1 MYKVTHYFPYN
12 QIYLRKKHTKK
23 HHCLALKNVVFYST
37 FFRARHFEMEIS
49 CQNQS
54 VPFRVL
60 WGLNICKS
68 AIFFVPLQ
76 QQINR
81 KPSTRP
87 ITGKEASIV
96 SGSGFKPNQ
105 SEMLKIA
112 VDGEREN

>member
-1 MYKVTHYFPYN
+1 MHKRNFKTVIVITVIE
-12 QIYLRKKHTKK
+12 Q
-23 HHCLALKNVVFYST
+23 
-37 FFRARHFEMEIS
+37 HFEMEIS

-87 ITGKEASIV
+87 ITRKEASIV

>member
-1 MYKVTHYFPYN
+1 MHKRNFKTVIVITVIE
-12 QIYLRKKHTKK
+12 Q
-23 HHCLALKNVVFYST
+23 
-37 FFRARHFEMEIS
+37 HFEMKYLVKIRA
-49 CQNQS
+49 CL
-54 VPFRVL
+54 FACF

-76 QQINR
+76 QQTNR

-87 ITGKEASIV
+87 ITRKEASIV

-112 VDGEREN
+112 VDGERDN

>member
-1 MYKVTHYFPYN
+1 MHKRNFKTVIVITVIE
-12 QIYLRKKHTKK
+12 Q
-23 HHCLALKNVVFYST
+23 
-37 FFRARHFEMEIS
+37 HFEMKYLVKIRAGLFA
-49 CQNQS
+49 C
-54 VPFRVL
+54 F
-60 WGLNICKS
+60 WGGLNICKS

-87 ITGKEASIV
+87 ITRKEASIV
-96 SGSGFKPNQ
+96 SGLGFKPNQ

>member
-1 MYKVTHYFPYN
+1 MHKRNFKTVIVITVIE
-12 QIYLRKKHTKK
+12 Q
-23 HHCLALKNVVFYST
+23 
-37 FFRARHFEMEIS
+37 HFEMKYLVKIRAGLFA
-49 CQNQS
+49 C
-54 VPFRVL
+54 F
-60 WGLNICKS
+60 WGGLNICKS

-87 ITGKEASIV
+87 ITRKEVSIV
-96 SGSGFKPNQ
+96 SGLGFKPNQ